1 MIGCK
6 TSLKLPMLLAGVV
19 IALGLSGCGGTRSY
33 APRTEFIPFT
43 SEQETAL
50 RSESAV
56 QYRIQEGDLLKV
68 RFAYER
74 ALDQDG
80 VIVLSDGSVSLVGI
94 DRVRVA
100 GLTLAE
106 VDSALTVAYSREYR
120 EPELSVMIQDTKGR
134 RVYVLGEVK
143 NPGLYAV
150 PLGGSD
156 VISAITMANGFTE
169 NAALDGTV
177 VVRVTKAGYQFQ
189 ELNLASLGKP
199 EFGLV
204 ATVPLRPYDIIYVP
218 RSRIGNFAYF
228 ARSVLVGLGTMTRMA
243 YDIYNIAND
252 IEGRY

>member
-1 MIGCK
+1 
-6 TSLKLPMLLAGVV
+6 MLLVG
-19 IALGLSGCGGTRSY
+19 IALVIGSSGCGGARSFV
-33 APRTEFIPFT
+33 PRTEFIPFT
-43 SEQETAL
+43 PEQETAL
-50 RSESAV
+50 KSESAV
-56 QYRIQEGDLLKV
+56 HYRIQEGDLLKV

-74 ALDQDG
+74 VLDQDD
-80 VIVLSDGSVSLVGI
+80 VIVLSDGSVSLVGV

-106 VDSALTVAYSREYR
+106 VDSALTAAYSREYR

-134 RVYVLGEVK
+134 RVYVLGEVR

-156 VISAITMANGFTE
+156 IISAITMANGFTE
-169 NAALDGTV
+169 NAARDGTV
-177 VVRVTKAGYQFQ
+177 VVRVTNAGYQFQ
-189 ELNLASLGKP
+189 EVNLASLGKP

-204 ATVPLRPYDIIYVP
+204 STIPLRPYDIVYVP

-228 ARSVLVGLGTMTRMA
+228 ARSVLSGLGTMTRMA

-252 IEGRY
+252 FEGRY

>member
-1 MIGCK
+1 MIGCRWSQK
-6 TSLKLPMLLAGVV
+6 IAMLAGIVLA
-19 IALGLSGCGGTRSY
+19 IGSSGCGGTRSFV
-33 APRTEFIPFT
+33 PRTEVIPF
-43 SEQETAL
+43 SPEQEAAL

-80 VIVLSDGSVSLVGI
+80 VIVLSDGSVSLVGV
-94 DRVRVA
+94 DHVKVA

-106 VDSALTVAYSREYR
+106 VDSALTAAYSREYR

-134 RVYVLGEVK
+134 RVYVLGEVR

-156 VISAITMANGFTE
+156 LISAITMANGFTE

-189 ELNLASLGKP
+189 EVNLASLGKP
-199 EFGLV
+199 EFGL
-204 ATVPLRPYDIIYVP
+204 ASTIPLRPYDIVYVP

-228 ARSVLVGLGTMTRMA
+228 ARSVLSGLGTMTRMA
-243 YDIYNIAND
+243 YDLYNIAND
-252 IEGRY
+252 VEGRY